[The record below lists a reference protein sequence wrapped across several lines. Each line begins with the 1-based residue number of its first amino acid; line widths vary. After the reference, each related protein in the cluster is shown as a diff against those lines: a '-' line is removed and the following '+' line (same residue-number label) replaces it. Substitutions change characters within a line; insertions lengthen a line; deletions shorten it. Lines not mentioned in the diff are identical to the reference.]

1 MKPDRSKNLLTP
13 APQIS
18 GLSLRPLT
26 SGTYAL
32 LNRVGNIF
40 VTPANPDQKPD
51 HIWAALEWIFIHSAP
66 QQEVLRVTHDSPDA
80 FKAAVFQYSESVTV
94 SSVPKLIVEIE
105 RALNAVHEQTVDVVP
120 RHDSVDK
127 DAPPNS

>member
-18 GLSLRPLT
+18 GIALRPLT

-40 VTPANPDQKPD
+40 VTPANTDQKPD

-66 QQEVLRVTHDSPDA
+66 PQDVLRVAHDSPEA
-80 FKAAVFQYSESVTV
+80 FKSAVFAYSESVAV
-94 SSVPKLIVEIE
+94 SAVPKLIVEIE
-105 RALNAVHEQTVDVVP
+105 RSLTAVHEQTVDVVP
-120 RHDSVDK
+120 RHDSDDK